1 MSLPATV
8 APVADLAIEVEA
20 LTKRFGSRV
29 ALDGLTLA
37 VPRAC
42 AYGFLGPNGAGKTT
56 LVRLLLGMTT
66 ASAGTM
72 RVLGRPL
79 PAARA
84 DALARTGAI
93 IEEPRFHPFL
103 TGRENLRV
111 VAAVRD
117 RAAAARIDASLE
129 LVGLGE
135 RADERVKRY
144 SLGMRQRLGL
154 ARCLLA
160 DPELLIL
167 DEPTNGLDP
176 AGIHEF
182 RLLIRRF
189 VEEGRT
195 VFLSSHLLGEV
206 ERICDR
212 VAIVDRG
219 SLVTE
224 GALAELATGASSALL
239 VGVSSVDHARR
250 VLQAHPAVEALDV
263 QDDGLL
269 RVETAGGAEASAA
282 AVNRALVEAGVE
294 VHRLESR
301 RASLEDRFLDVTSR
315 LGDGGTA

>member
-1 MSLPATV
+1 
-8 APVADLAIEVEA
+8 VADLAIEVEA